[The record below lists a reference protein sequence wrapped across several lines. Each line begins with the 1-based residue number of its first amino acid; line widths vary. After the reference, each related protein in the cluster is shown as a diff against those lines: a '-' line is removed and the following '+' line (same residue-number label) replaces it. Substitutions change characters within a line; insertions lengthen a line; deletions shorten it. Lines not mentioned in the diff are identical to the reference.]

1 MAVLKV
7 TTQDEM
13 KNLRSVVVPISNIL
27 FIETVIKDNG
37 PSVEEVINDSEPG
50 AQFDENELIIHL
62 IDSTDKSFT
71 AEHFSY
77 EIINSKG
84 SEPFRTD
91 TLAELEVELLNYLS

>member
-7 TTQDEM
+7 TAQDEM
-13 KNLRSVVVPISNIL
+13 KNLRSVSVPISNIL

-37 PSVEEVINDSEPG
+37 PSIEEVIEDSEPG

-71 AEHFSY
+71 SERFSY
-77 EIINSKG
+77 EIISSKD